1 MRIVTTA
8 ALIAALSGA
17 AYAAD
22 DSLDQAAKKTSDG
35 FGNLLNA
42 MGQEIKKIGDEEK
55 KDGKK
60 DEKKDEKKPA
70 AKADPNPK
78 ESRSNP

>member
-1 MRIVTTA
+1 MRTVIAA

-22 DSLDQAAKKTSDG
+22 DSLDKAAKKTSDG
-35 FGNLLNA
+35 FGNLLKG

-55 KDGKK
+55 KDDKNADKK
-60 DEKKDEKKPA
+60 DDKKSA

-78 ESRSNP
+78 NDRQY

>member
-1 MRIVTTA
+1 MRIILIA
-8 ALIAALSGA
+8 SLIAALSGA

-22 DSLDQAAKKTSDG
+22 DSLDKAAKKTSDG

-42 MGQEIKKIGDEEK
+42 MGQEVKKTGIGDDKEK
-55 KDGKK
+55 KK
-60 DEKKDEKKPA
+60 DEKAAKKA

-78 ESRSNP
+78 GGAK

>member
-1 MRIVTTA
+1 MRIVMIA

-22 DSLDQAAKKTSDG
+22 DDLDKAAKKTSDG
-35 FGNLLNA
+35 FGNLLKG
-42 MGQEIKKIGDEEK
+42 MGQEIRKIGDEA
-55 KDGKK
+55 KK
-60 DEKKDEKKPA
+60 DEKTDQKKDDKKSA

-78 ESRSNP
+78 SDRQY

>member
-1 MRIVTTA
+1 MRIILIA
-8 ALIAALSGA
+8 SLIAALSGA

-22 DSLDQAAKKTSDG
+22 DSLDKAAKKTSDG

-42 MGQEIKKIGDEEK
+42 MGQEVKKAGIGDDKEK
-55 KDGKK
+55 KK
-60 DEKKDEKKPA
+60 DEKSAKKA

-78 ESRSNP
+78 GGAK